1 MDAFPKR
8 PRAET
13 NPLFNANRLKLGVFG
28 INGPGTVM
36 TTHPD
41 RFWPTWEAS
50 LKVAQT
56 VDRAGLEAIVPYSRW
71 KPFGPADHATGYVL
85 DTLTWAAALGVATR
99 YNAIFATVHAHAV
112 HPLAAAKQGA
122 TIDRISGGR
131 FALNLVVGFYTPE
144 IETFG
149 APAGDHEQRYAMG
162 EEWITAVER
171 LWTEPGEVDVDGA
184 YVKVRGGVC
193 NPKPLQDPMPPI
205 MNAGSSGRGRRLAAA
220 HADLAFIVSH
230 NQDRQALTDQV
241 GAYKRYAR
249 DEFGREI
256 MVWGYALVV
265 LAESKA
271 AAEAKLAEYT
281 EDNPDE
287 VGIDVFVQAQLNNA
301 GPMPPEALAGF
312 KAAVASGGG
321 VRLMGTPEDVAD
333 GLGMLSDC
341 GFDGILLT
349 FVDYVG
355 GSADFA
361 ARVLPILEARGLRA
375 PFRPPA

>member
-36 TTHPD
+36 TNHPD
-41 RFWPTWEAS
+41 RFLPTWDAS
-50 LKVAQT
+50 LRVAET

-85 DTLTWAAALGVATR
+85 DTLTWAAALAVATR
-99 YNAIFATVHAHAV
+99 HSAIFATVHAHAV

-131 FALNLVVGFYTPE
+131 FALNFVVGFYTPE

-149 APAGDHEQRYAMG
+149 AIAGDHDQRYAMG

-171 LWTEPGEVDVDGA
+171 LWTEAEEVDVDGT
-184 YVKVRGGVC
+184 YVKVRGGVS
-193 NPKPLQDPMPPI
+193 NPKPLQAPMPPI
-205 MNAGSSGRGRRLAAA
+205 MNAGSSERGRRLAAC

-230 NQDRQALTDQV
+230 NSDPQALSNQV
-241 GAYKRYAR
+241 GAYKQYAR
-249 DEFGREI
+249 EAFEREI

-265 LAESKA
+265 LAASRA
-271 AAEAKLAEYT
+271 AAEAKLDEYT
-281 EDNPDE
+281 EDYPDE
-287 VGIDVFVQAQLNNA
+287 TGVDVFVQAQVKNS

-321 VRLMGTPEDVAD
+321 VKLVGTPEDVAD
-333 GLGMLSDC
+333 GLCMLSSC

-349 FVDYVG
+349 FVDYEG
-355 GSADFA
+355 GSADFVA
-361 ARVLPILEARGLRA
+361 SVLPILEARGLRA
-375 PFRPPA
+375 PFTPPA